1 MFGMEKVPVSAWS
14 LLSNVWS
21 PVPAVKVPPLLVIP
35 PLKVTGEFP
44 ELIHV
49 EPEAIVTR
57 PVNRGKADGLLMIRL
72 PFVPPPIVEV
82 LATLKENPETV
93 NVVPSPIKRLPPT
106 DNPVTVAV
114 DAVPLKVRLPPT
126 KVVPVVKVFTPLPER
141 VRLL

>member
-1 MFGMEKVPVSAWS
+1 MKMA
-14 LLSNVWS
+14 
-21 PVPAVKVPPLLVIP
+21 PLLVIP

-57 PVNRGKADGLLMIRL
+57 PVNRGKADGLPMTRL
-72 PFVPPPIVEV
+72 PLVPPPIVEV

-93 NVVPSPIKRLPPT
+93 SVVPSPIIRLPPI

-114 DAVPLKVRLPPT
+114 ETVPLKIRFPPT
-126 KVVPVVKVFTPLPER
+126 EVVPVVKVFTPLPER
-141 VRLL
+141 IRLL